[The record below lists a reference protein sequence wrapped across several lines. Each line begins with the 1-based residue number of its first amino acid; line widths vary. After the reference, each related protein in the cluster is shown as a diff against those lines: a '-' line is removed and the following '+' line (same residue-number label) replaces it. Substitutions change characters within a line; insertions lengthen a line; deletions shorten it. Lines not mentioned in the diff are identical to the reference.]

1 MGRFKPNDEEM
12 ALAETLVRKV
22 VQLNTEGL
30 IDVYLEIGEHG
41 LGLCVIPPNEPQI
54 SWNRCEMAS
63 TEKELRDMYD
73 WLLEQERKARETK

>member
-22 VQLNTEGL
+22 IQLNTEGL
-30 IDVYLEIGEHG
+30 IDGYLEIGEHG
-41 LGLCVIPPNEPQI
+41 LGLCIILPNEPQI

-63 TEKELRDMYD
+63 TEKELRDMHD
-73 WLLEQERKARETK
+73 WLLGQEAKARETK